1 MTQDEINEQFILT
14 LESEHQLYYTTILR
28 EVETNL
34 GLKAGGQKERDDPD
48 FVKKRYDMIV
58 EKKE

>member
-1 MTQDEINEQFILT
+1 MPQEETKEIAVVNTKMTQEEINEQFILT

-34 GLKAGGQKERDDPD
+34 GLKAGG
-48 FVKKRYDMIV
+48 
-58 EKKE
+58 